1 MKKIIRFLVSTIL
14 FVITS
19 CTVQETV
26 NLAQLKKELIPER
39 ITPTYEF
46 SINKDSTALLSVENQ
61 FRIYIP
67 ENTFETLD
75 GQELKSSNIT
85 LRVKVV
91 RTKRDM
97 ILNSIST
104 VTDDNQLLVSGGM
117 IKLEAFANNETLKL
131 KNKSNIRIE
140 FMTKEKDNKMMV
152 FYADEPKEDGQVI
165 WKSNGIKPCP
175 CMVRLPLSA
184 LPIKNDMFE
193 IQSQNLPYEYYLQLK
208 DIDWFASI
216 TTGITS
222 SHFFYT
228 REFAQRFKVVMEFDA
243 ANHLTIQSTPLR
255 RFKTIKEYDRFILDT
270 LPVINALQR
279 ASRLFNETITAFTE
293 FEKECY
299 ADLPCKLNNSIQ
311 ERLVTELTNN
321 EKKRIKIIE
330 ENWSKRSGDT
340 RGGMEVPSPFYTI
353 ENGKLNWMNLDFFY
367 WGDSLQDIQINIFT
381 KSKDNNEVYLVHQS
395 ANTVVRVETQDG
407 QNFIFNQK
415 IMIGER
421 YAVVLIHY
429 EENKLLISTKEI
441 RAGKEKNIYL
451 ELEPRQVTIE
461 ELVNIL
467 DKLN

>member
-1 MKKIIRFLVSTIL
+1 MKKIANLLLGTLTFI
-14 FVITS
+14 ITS
-19 CTVQETV
+19 CSVQEAV
-26 NLAQLKKELIPER
+26 NLAQLKNELIPER
-39 ITPTYEF
+39 VNPTNEF
-46 SINKDSTALLSVENQ
+46 SLHKDSTALLSVENQ
-61 FRIYIP
+61 FRIYVP
-67 ENTFETLD
+67 KNAFETLD

-91 RTKRDM
+91 RTKKEM

-117 IKLEAFANNETLKL
+117 IKLEALVNNETLKL
-131 KNKSNIRIE
+131 KDKSNIRIE

-165 WKSNGIKPCP
+165 WKNNGIKPCP
-175 CMVRLPLSA
+175 CMVRLPLPA

-193 IQSQNLPYEYYLQLK
+193 IQSQNLPYDYYLQLK

-222 SHFFYT
+222 SHYFYT

-255 RFKTIKEYDRFILDT
+255 RFKTIKEYDCFILDT
-270 LPVINALQR
+270 LPVINAMQR
-279 ASRLFNETITAFTE
+279 ASRLFNETTNAFTE

-299 ADLPCKLNNSIQ
+299 ADLPCEFDNILQEKLV
-311 ERLVTELTNN
+311 LELTNN

-340 RGGMEVPSPFYTI
+340 RGGVDVPSPFYTI
-353 ENGKLNWMNLDFFY
+353 ENGKLQWMNLDFFY

-381 KSKDNNEVYLVHQS
+381 KSKDKNEVYFVHQS
-395 ANTVVRVETQDG
+395 ANTVVKAETQDG
-407 QNFIFNQK
+407 QSFIINQK
-415 IMIGER
+415 IMIGEH
-421 YAVVLIHY
+421 YTVVLIHY
-429 EENKLLISTKEI
+429 EENKLFVSIKEI
-441 RAGKEKNIYL
+441 RAGKEQNINL

-467 DKLN
+467 DNLN